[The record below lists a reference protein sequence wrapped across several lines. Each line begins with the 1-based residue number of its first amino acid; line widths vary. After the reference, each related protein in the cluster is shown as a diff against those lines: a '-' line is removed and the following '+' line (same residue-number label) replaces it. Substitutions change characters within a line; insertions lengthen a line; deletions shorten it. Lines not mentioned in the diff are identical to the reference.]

1 MSFHKGVR
9 SLKKKVISVF
19 IGSLLL
25 GTGIN
30 MFLVPYE
37 LLDGGI
43 IGIGLMIKYVWGLK
57 VGLTIILLS
66 VPLYI
71 LAWVYY
77 RSYFYNSLHGLL
89 VSSFFIDLLSPLR
102 NLAKFPIFFSS
113 VLGGILV
120 GAGIGI
126 MLREETSTGGTDLLA
141 QFLAK
146 WTKINIGIL
155 IFMIDGLVLL
165 IGSKIINGQSFLY
178 SLVAV
183 TFVGV
188 TTTLF
193 TLHRPTKMI

>member
-1 MSFHKGVR
+1 VR

-43 IGIGLMIKYVWGLK
+43 IGIGLIIKYVWGLK
-57 VGLTIILLS
+57 VGLTMILLS

-71 LAWVYY
+71 FAWLYY
-77 RSYFYNSLHGLL
+77 RPYFYNSLHGLF

-102 NLAKFPIFFSS
+102 NLVQVPIFFSS
-113 VLGGILV
+113 ILGGILV

-126 MLREETSTGGTDLLA
+126 MLRQETSTGGTDLLA
-141 QFLAK
+141 QFLADM
-146 WTKINIGIL
+146 TKINIGIL
-155 IFMIDGLVLL
+155 IFIIDGLVLL
-165 IGSKIINGQSFLY
+165 IGSQIVSGQSFLF
-178 SLVAV
+178 SLVAI

-188 TTTLF
+188 TTTFF
-193 TLHRPTKMI
+193 TLNKRTNMI

>member
-1 MSFHKGVR
+1 
-9 SLKKKVISVF
+9 LKKKVISVF

-43 IGIGLMIKYVWGLK
+43 IGIGLIIKYVWGLK
-57 VGLTIILLS
+57 VGLTMILLS

-71 LAWVYY
+71 FAWLYY
-77 RSYFYNSLHGLL
+77 RPYFYNSLHGLF

-102 NLAKFPIFFSS
+102 NLVQVPIFFSS
-113 VLGGILV
+113 ILGGILV

-126 MLREETSTGGTDLLA
+126 MLRQETSTGGTDLLA
-141 QFLAK
+141 QFLADM
-146 WTKINIGIL
+146 TKINIGIL
-155 IFMIDGLVLL
+155 IFIIDGLVLL
-165 IGSKIINGQSFLY
+165 IGSQIVSGQSFLF
-178 SLVAV
+178 SLVAI

-188 TTTLF
+188 TTTFF
-193 TLHRPTKMI
+193 TLNKRTNMI